1 MTIWDAIFIYL
12 LCGTI
17 SALTMYTLGSLKGAI
32 AWVYEQQKNH
42 EVLSD
47 SEVRLV
53 AEISIVLVYAIFWPV
68 AVVVVVRNLVNKK

>member
-17 SALTMYTLGSLKGAI
+17 SALTMYALGSLKSGI
-32 AWVYEQQKNH
+32 AWVYEQQKKH

-53 AEISIVLVYAIFWPV
+53 AEISVVFVHAIFWPISIGK
-68 AVVVVVRNLVNKK
+68 LISF

>member
-12 LCGTI
+12 MCGTI

-42 EVLSD
+42 ETLSD

-53 AEISIVLVYAIFWPV
+53 AEISIVLVYAIFWPISI
-68 AVVVVVRNLVNKK
+68 AKLISRG